1 MHKYRMTFWPRFA
14 ISRNDLGNWVKVKDM
29 FTLRP
34 APSTEF
40 RGGSCCGSQIGWGPH
55 ICKVLPGCIITHSKT
70 PINIHVTV
78 LHSGLGTGVG
88 WGGDGDGMGWGLGM
102 GDWECL
108 LFSVSVRYFP
118 LISVICR

>member
-1 MHKYRMTFWPRFA
+1 MTLWPRFA

-40 RGGSCCGSQIGWGPH
+40 RGGSCCGSRIGWGPH

-88 WGGDGDGMGWGLGM
+88 GVGMGMGWGLGM

-108 LFSVSVRYFP
+108 L
-118 LISVICR
+118 LSVIVR